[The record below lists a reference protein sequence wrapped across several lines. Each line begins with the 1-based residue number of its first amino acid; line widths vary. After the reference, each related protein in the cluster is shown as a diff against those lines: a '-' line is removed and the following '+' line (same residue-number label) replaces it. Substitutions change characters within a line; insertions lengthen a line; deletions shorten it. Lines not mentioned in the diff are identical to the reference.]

1 MGLASGKP
9 SQGSVYRPSRLD
21 LVEFI
26 RQCDPHKVS
35 SQDDAWVT
43 LVDLSLSC
51 PLMTGPK
58 LQSCWFTRNTICNR
72 GYFIELLKQKI

>member
-35 SQDDAWVT
+35 IPDDAWGGVGEM
-43 LVDLSLSC
+43 SA
-51 PLMTGPK
+51 
-58 LQSCWFTRNTICNR
+58 
-72 GYFIELLKQKI
+72 